1 MSIQPEATDYES
13 IRRQSQLDFVA
24 SGQPLT
30 VGSEAALP
38 LPVAELLAL
47 TVADPRVEAHFGGGL
62 TGEVLCLRVGDQ
74 RYNIKRKLAV
84 ARVANVD
91 GQTSFLTEVQ
101 RRADF
106 TRLKADASGR
116 EQFANIVDTLYA
128 DFRQGLM
135 VSPWI
140 PGAPLT
146 RYDRSSLRQIHQT
159 LANMVVAGI
168 FEWDLCP
175 GNLLDDGER
184 VWLFDFGYCWTLDP
198 LTMVNSNGMAT
209 PLFHPAERFE
219 TRNLFSH
226 LLKLE
231 QAGQRAEALALFRL
245 EKEEALAA
253 YLQIHQR
260 LKARGAN
267 SAVLDHWLGYARR
280 WQQALER
287 PGGIEELYLVEG
299 YRSHLLDVHDDISGK
314 SCTPMTL
321 LRVAAVEEALHHHFA
336 LLKASNGLFFGDEN
350 RSQQQL
356 LAINAH
362 HAELARQYQL

>member
-1 MSIQPEATDYES
+1 MSIQPEVTDYEA

-24 SGQPLT
+24 SDANLV
-30 VGSEAALP
+30 VGDVALCP

-47 TVADPRVEAHFGGGL
+47 TADDPRVEAYFGGGL
-62 TGEVLCLRVGDQ
+62 TGEVLCLKIGDQ
-74 RYNIKRKLAV
+74 RWNIKRKLPI

-106 TRLKADASGR
+106 TRLKATEAGR
-116 EQFANIVDTLYA
+116 AAFAGVADTLYA
-128 DFRQGLM
+128 NFRQGLM

-146 RYDRSSLRQIHQT
+146 RYDRTSFQQLFTT
-159 LANMVVAGI
+159 LGNMVLAGI

-175 GNLLDDGER
+175 GNLLDSGDQ
-184 VWLFDFGYCWTLDP
+184 VWLFDFGYCWTFDP

-231 QAGQRAEALALFRL
+231 QAGRGDEALALFRL
-245 EKEEALAA
+245 EKEAALDA
-253 YLQIHQR
+253 YRHIHSQLQQ
-260 LKARGAN
+260 RGATA
-267 SAVLDHWLGYARR
+267 AVLDHWQGWIDR
-280 WQQALER
+280 WQQALASDQ
-287 PGGIEELYLVEG
+287 GLADLYLLEG

-321 LRVAAVEEALHHHFA
+321 QRVAAVGATLRHNYA
-336 LLKASNGLFFGDEN
+336 MLKANNGLFFGDEN
-350 RSQQQL
+350 RSQQEL